1 MNRNYQYK
9 WQWFV
14 CIIVP
19 SIIELLTSYLFI
31 FPLYGAATIYPLVR
45 GSDSS
50 YFDLAI
56 FLFSTPAW
64 LYSVYTNLRHD
75 VTISRSLLMWPFSIF
90 KWVRKNPIKTLIVVF
105 VISLGWKLLSNPEVD
120 ISQLKGLES
129 SFYKIREEIE
139 TVVSWTEEN
148 EKYWKDYSYR
158 IPEYR
163 SLLQKFSIVPSNS
176 GLPQNSNEL
185 ETLRSDYQHL
195 RSFADP
201 SLYSI
206 SQLSNSVSEKSGI
219 LNDESAQISKISA
232 QLEIEC
238 KQLKTSKQANNN
250 ISRFCNLLPAKIV
263 ETKGRIEYGH
273 SKISSIE
280 NLSNSIKSQVNI
292 SSNSI
297 SAWERKILELEIKFQ
312 PFDISNLQYHLN
324 ESEKLEKTVYQ
335 SVPLIQSKNSE
346 LLRTIENYAKSF
358 TQVSIQHSNLKSS
371 LDRSDNLLGERD
383 LSSLLSQAR
392 VTRESLRTLKD
403 SIGKL
408 DLNLR
413 EIEKDVEGN
422 SKFVTG
428 LKGNISQTTW
438 TLYKMSISAKINS
451 AGTQYLNLIN
461 ERKNTID
468 ALLKGDNSQINVE
481 SLYEEVTASENTFNS
496 KKRQWFFDLGQLK
509 NSVNSLEGKN
519 DKFISK
525 LELRILLQKFMM
537 GVFASIVVAALA
549 LYFLVIRKRAILRSK
564 SKLTSAFDNLMD
576 AITNPSEYMQVRLDA
591 VNMLEN
597 EYASPQNQDV
607 ELIKKAIRGLEKS
620 KSDDDVR
627 IAAELRRA
635 ADTLEYRLSEQ
646 RDIEGV

>member
-1 MNRNYQYK
+1 MNRNYQHR
-9 WQWFV
+9 WQWLV

-45 GSDSS
+45 GSDSG

-75 VTISRSLLMWPFSIF
+75 VTISRSLLMWPLSIF
-90 KWVRKNPIKTLIVVF
+90 KWARKNPIQTLIVVF
-105 VISLGWKLLSNPEVD
+105 VVSLGWKFLSNPEVD

-129 SFYKIREEIE
+129 SFYKISEEIE
-139 TVVSWTEEN
+139 VVVSWTEKN

-158 IPEYR
+158 IPEYT
-163 SLLQKFSIVPSNS
+163 SLLQKFSTVPSNS
-176 GLPQNSNEL
+176 DLPQNSNEL

-201 SLYSI
+201 ILYSI

-219 LNDESAQISKISA
+219 LNDENAQISKISE
-232 QLEIEC
+232 QLEVEC
-238 KQLKTSKQANNN
+238 QKLETSREATNNN
-250 ISRFCNLLPAKIV
+250 DISRVCNLLPDKIA
-263 ETKGRIEYGH
+263 TAKGRIEYGYIR
-273 SKISSIE
+273 ISSIE
-280 NLSNSIKSQVNI
+280 DLSDLIKSQVNI

-312 PFDISNLQYHLN
+312 PFDISTLQYHLN
-324 ESEKLEKTVYQ
+324 ESEKLEQTVYQ
-335 SVPLIQSKNSE
+335 SVPTIQSKNSE
-346 LLRTIENYAKSF
+346 LLRAIDIYAESF
-358 TQVSIQHSNLKSS
+358 GQVSIQHDSLKSS
-371 LDRSDNLLGERD
+371 LDGSNDLLGERD
-383 LSSLLSQAR
+383 LSSLLNQAR
-392 VTRESLRTLKD
+392 VARESLRTLKD

-413 EIEKDVEGN
+413 EVEKDVEEN
-422 SKFVTG
+422 SKFITG
-428 LKGNISQTTW
+428 LKGNILQTTW
-438 TLYKMSISAKINS
+438 ALYKISISAEINS
-451 AGTQYLNLIN
+451 AGAQYLNLIN

-468 ALLKGDNSQINVE
+468 ALLKGGNSQINVE
-481 SLYEEVTASENTFNS
+481 SLYEEVTATENSFNS
-496 KKRQWFFDLGQLK
+496 KKRRWFFDLGQLK
-509 NSVNSLEGKN
+509 NSVNNLEGKN
-519 DKFISK
+519 EKFIYN
-525 LELRILLQKFMM
+525 LEFRILLQKLMM
-537 GVFASIVVAALA
+537 GVFAFIVVASLA
-549 LYFLVIRKRAILRSK
+549 LYFLVIRRRAILRSK
-564 SKLTSAFDNLMD
+564 SKLTSAFDNLMS

-607 ELIKKAIRGLEKS
+607 ELIKKKIRVLEKS

-646 RDIEGV
+646 REI